1 MAGSTLEDRRRLLE
15 RLGCDVE
22 SECSHAFNG
31 SAFLPQEVQTAF
43 NRGFEEGAAYMFRLL
58 YPYLPGSITGPTD
71 GSTYAQP
78 ELGQPGSIPNKAY
91 VRMLKTL
98 DAHPADHCEQRSDAI
113 IGGRE
118 EDTLRAWTQAWHTAT
133 DRTVRLLLPYMRE
146 DMR

>member
-1 MAGSTLEDRRRLLE
+1 MAGSTLDDRRRLLE
-15 RLGCDVE
+15 RLGCDVG
-22 SECSHAFNG
+22 SECAHAFNC

-43 NRGFEEGAAYMFRLL
+43 DRGFDEGAAYVCHLL
-58 YPYLPGSITGPTD
+58 YPYLPGSITGPAD
-71 GSTYAQP
+71 GSYAQP
-78 ELGQPGSIPNKAY
+78 ELGQLGSFPNTAY